1 VTLQAVTFD
10 FWQTI
15 AREPQGGLLHPRRV
29 TLWHDILEGA
39 HERDRIDE
47 VLRGIAHHR
56 ERLWREGELFGAAE
70 AAAVAAA
77 ELDPDIDDA
86 TERALVDAFVGSG
99 EGIELELTVG
109 IEEALREL
117 DEAGLRL
124 GIVCDVGFTS
134 GAQLRDVL
142 DRAGILG
149 RFDGWAFS
157 DEVGAYKPDPA
168 IFRHALREIGGIA
181 PDRAAHIGDLRRTDV
196 AGARA
201 MGMVAIRYRG
211 ANDDPPA
218 DGPEGHHVLDDH
230 AELAA
235 LLRGAALLPDGAR

>member
-1 VTLQAVTFD
+1 MKLDAVTFD

-15 AREPQGGLLHPRRV
+15 AGEPTQPILHPKRV
-29 TLWHDILEGA
+29 TLWDDILAGA
-39 HERDRIDE
+39 HPRERIDE
-47 VLRGIAHHR
+47 VLRGVGRHR
-56 ERLWREGELFGAAE
+56 ERLWRQGEQFGAAE
-70 AAAVAAA
+70 AAAIAVA

-99 EGIELELTVG
+99 EGIELELTPG

-134 GAQLRDVL
+134 GEQLRDVL
-142 DRAGILG
+142 RRAGILE

-157 DEVGAYKPDPA
+157 DEVGAYKPDPV
-168 IFRHALREIGGIA
+168 IFHHALREMGGVA
-181 PDRAAHIGDLRRTDV
+181 PDRAAHIGDLRRTDI
-196 AGARA
+196 AGACA
-201 MGMVAIRYRG
+201 IGMVAIRYRG
-211 ANDDPPA
+211 ANDDPPD

-230 AELAA
+230 AALGD
-235 LLRGAALLPDGAR
+235 LLRGAGLL

>member
-1 VTLQAVTFD
+1 MLQAVTFD

-15 AREPQGGLLHPRRV
+15 AGEPPRPILHPRRV
-29 TLWHDILEGA
+29 TLWEDILAGA
-39 HERDRIDE
+39 HGRERIDE
-47 VLRGIAHHR
+47 VLRGVGRHR
-56 ERLWREGELFGAAE
+56 ERLWRQGELLGAAE
-70 AAAVAAA
+70 AAALAAA

-99 EGIELELTVG
+99 EGIELELTPG
-109 IEEALREL
+109 IEDALREL

-134 GAQLRDVL
+134 GEQLRDVL
-142 DRAGILG
+142 RRAGILD

-157 DEVGAYKPDPA
+157 DEVGAFKPDPT
-168 IFRHALREIGGIA
+168 IFHHALREIGGVA
-181 PDRAAHIGDLRRTDV
+181 PERTAHIGDLRRTDI

-211 ANDDPPA
+211 ANDDPPE

-230 AELAA
+230 AALAD
-235 LLRGAALLPDGAR
+235 LLRDAGLL

>member
-1 VTLQAVTFD
+1 MTLQAVTFD
-10 FWQTI
+10 FWQTL
-15 AREPQGGLLHPRRV
+15 AGEPTQPILHPKRV
-29 TLWHDILEGA
+29 TLWEDILGGA
-39 HERDRIDE
+39 HARERIDE
-47 VLRGIAHHR
+47 VLRGVAHHR
-56 ERLWREGELFGAAE
+56 ERLWREGEQFGAAQ

-86 TERALVDAFVGSG
+86 TERALVEAFVGSG
-99 EGIELELTVG
+99 EGIELELTPGV
-109 IEEALREL
+109 EEALREL

-134 GAQLRDVL
+134 GEQLRDVL

-149 RFDGWAFS
+149 HFDGWAFS
-157 DEVGAYKPDPA
+157 DEVGAFKPDPR
-168 IFRHALREIGGIA
+168 IFHHALREIGGIE
-181 PDRAAHIGDLRRTDV
+181 PGRAAHIGDLRRTDI

-211 ANDDPPA
+211 ANDDPPE

-230 AELAA
+230 AALGD
-235 LLRGAALLPDGAR
+235 LLRDADLL